1 MTKYRGYRTK
11 LLRNTTGTTYV
22 QVGQVLELGDV
33 GSTRSLIDVT
43 AHGDEWTDNLAG
55 IQDGAEMTVR
65 LAFDHV
71 DAQHTALKADYD
83 AGTIKKFHI
92 EHPDMTGANNG
103 VELSAVVTSFVRRQ
117 PVDGAVEA
125 EVTLKIVNPGV
136 VLYTTS

>member
-1 MTKYRGYRTK
+1 MTKYRGYRMK

-22 QVGQVLELGDV
+22 QVGQLLELGDV
-33 GSTRSLIDVT
+33 GSNRSLIDVT
-43 AHGDEWTDNLAG
+43 GHGDEWTDNLAG
-55 IQDGAEMTVR
+55 IQDGSEVTVR

-83 AGTIKKFHI
+83 TGAIKKFHL
-92 EHPDMTGANNG
+92 EHPDMTGTNNG
-103 VELSAVVTSFVRRQ
+103 VEFTAISTAFIRRSAL
-117 PVDGAVEA
+117 DGAVEA